1 MSRPDSPV
9 KQAAA
14 GPPDLLTR
22 AVDRR
27 SFLRYTGATA
37 VIGGLVLAGCKKD
50 DDTPTPPP
58 TVTLTK
64 TLTNNDTGILN
75 YAYALEQLEAAF
87 YTKVVADASG
97 LFSAAE
103 LDILKMIRDHEII
116 HREFFKKTLG
126 DSRLVDLTPDYTAN
140 GNAAL
145 AINFSDKMSIL
156 KGARLFEDTGV
167 QAYNGAGRY
176 IQSADYLLLA
186 GKIVSVE
193 ARHASLLRDLLEPNS
208 FAAKTAMGVVPA
220 ALDNDGR
227 DMSKKPSEILTAVL
241 PFVTERAQLVSQL
254 P

>member
-1 MSRPDSPV
+1 MSTPDSLV
-9 KQAAA
+9 KQPA
-14 GPPDLLTR
+14 GSPPAPLNR

-37 VIGGLVLAGCKKD
+37 VIGGLALAGCKKD
-50 DDTPTPPP
+50 EDPPAPTPPG
-58 TVTLTK
+58 LTK
-64 TLTNNDTGILN
+64 TLANNDTGILN

-87 YTKVVADASG
+87 YIKVVAEAAS

-140 GNAAL
+140 GNAAV
-145 AINFSDKMSIL
+145 AINFTDKMSIL

-167 QAYNGAGRY
+167 QAYNGAGLY
-176 IQSADYLLLA
+176 IKSADYLLLA

-193 ARHASLLRDLLEPNS
+193 ARHAALLRDMLVPNS

-241 PFVTERAQLVSQL
+241 PFITERAQLVNQL